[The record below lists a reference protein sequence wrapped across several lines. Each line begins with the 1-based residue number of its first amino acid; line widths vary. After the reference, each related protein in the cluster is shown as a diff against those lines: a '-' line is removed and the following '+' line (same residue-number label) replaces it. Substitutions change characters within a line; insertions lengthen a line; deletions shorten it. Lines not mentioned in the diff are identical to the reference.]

1 MSKPVRISNEREIVD
16 KILQGDKK
24 SFSLIIKA
32 TENLVAQILFK
43 MVRNEDDRKDLAQDV
58 YLKVYNNLNGFK
70 FESKLSTWIAQ
81 IAYNSC
87 INYLGKKKPESISD
101 KFNDYDDDEQIIS
114 DVNVGNESSYY
125 QVEKKI
131 QGDELKQILEK
142 EIDKLSPVY
151 KTLITLFHNEEMS
164 YEEIAAITQ
173 LPEGTIK
180 NYLFRARRILK
191 NSLLKKYNSG
201 DL

>member
-1 MSKPVRISNEREIVD
+1 MSKPVRISDERGVVD
-16 KILQGDKK
+16 RILQGDKK

-58 YLKVYNNLNGFK
+58 YLKAYNNLSGFK

-81 IAYNSC
+81 IAYNLS
-87 INYLGKKKPESISD
+87 INYLNKRKPESIPD
-101 KFNDYDDDEQIIS
+101 KFNDYNNDEEIIS
-114 DVNVGNESSYY
+114 DLSVENKSTYD

-131 QGDELKQILEK
+131 YGEELKQILEK

-164 YEEIAAITQ
+164 YEEISIVTQ
-173 LPEGTIK
+173 LPEGTVK

-191 NSLLKKYNSG
+191 NNLLKKYNSG